1 MRQSVGAAAAAKRA
15 LFLFQ
20 KSYRKP
26 RLHTHTHAYYVQYM
40 RGGALPFTSNP
51 ASVSRPHM
59 DGRSFYPMQSAAA
72 EQHLQLQRF
81 FLRDEKRF
89 K

>member
-26 RLHTHTHAYYVQYM
+26 RLHTHTHTPTTYNTCVVVLYLSHQIPLPFPDRIWTELLSHAVGG
-40 RGGALPFTSNP
+40 GGAAFAITEVFPP
-51 ASVSRPHM
+51 
-59 DGRSFYPMQSAAA
+59 
-72 EQHLQLQRF
+72 
-81 FLRDEKRF
+81 
-89 K
+89 